1 MQRLIK
7 NAAGTVTHVWE
18 VGETATDPT
27 GTPTY
32 TVVDANGGSVASGSA
47 TLPAD
52 GSGRTTL
59 SLAAQTLTRLLTV
72 TWSATVAGVP
82 RVEADTVEVVPGFFF
97 SLKTGRDS
105 DSSLADTS
113 KYTTQQLL
121 DKRIEVEQ
129 EAEDICDQA
138 FLPRYARVVLDGSGA
153 STLLLRHPDP
163 QRSVANVRT
172 IRRIAVAP
180 QLDETFVDFTAGQLA
195 DVAVSA
201 DGTLRR
207 SSGDIFTEG
216 RSNVVVEY
224 EYGLSTPPV
233 GLVTAALIRFRSR
246 LNLFRTGIPDRASS
260 FTAAD
265 GGTYRI
271 SLPDAWR
278 TGIPEVDAAYSRYS
292 RRARTGPNGGPVPA
306 SRTLSYEPQRFSL
319 FHRPGRW

>member
-1 MQRLIK
+1 
-7 NAAGTVTHVWE
+7 
-18 VGETATDPT
+18 
-27 GTPTY
+27 
-32 TVVDANGGSVASGSA
+32 VVDANGTAVVSGNASVAGG
-47 TLPAD
+47 
-52 GSGRTTL
+52 GSGITSFT
-59 SLAAQTLTRLLTV
+59 LAAQTMTRLLTV

-82 RVEADTVEVVPGFFF
+82 RVEVDVVEVVSGFFF

-105 DSSLADTS
+105 DSSLADTA

-121 DKRIEVEQ
+121 DARLQVEQ

-138 FLPRYARVVLDGSGA
+138 FLPRYARVVLDGTGN

-163 QRSVANVRT
+163 QRSVASVRT
-172 IRRIAVAP
+172 IRRISVAP

-195 DVAVSA
+195 DVSVSA

-207 SSGDIFTEG
+207 SSGDLFTEG
-216 RSNVVVEY
+216 RQNVVVEY

-233 GLVTAALIRFRSR
+233 GMVTAALIRFRSR

-306 SRTLSYEPQRFSL
+306 SRTFSYEPQRFSL